1 MIYVLGS
8 SGFIGKNLISELRE
22 YGLNVRGIS
31 STPSDQDIY
40 WDYKTNFPHKIIGGD
55 IFIDCARSQ
64 SCVQNIERVKNLL
77 NDLHPDSKYL
87 FISSAAVC
95 KKPNFGIFF
104 SGDDYIREK
113 KQIEKLVKKNENA
126 SFIRPDI
133 ILGEGGVWQE
143 ILRKIDCAPTSLIP
157 NKGKNCAQFI
167 HISEL
172 CSQIV
177 KGIIDENIF
186 SENFKIVQKTH
197 RWSSIFNR
205 EVLDAQNKNLYFDNP
220 LKNLACVILF
230 SIIIPDFIAF
240 RVIEKM
246 RSTQKNSD
254 IETIGIFNP
263 EGMQRFYFE
272 KHMNNQES
280 IQKKY

>member
-1 MIYVLGS
+1 M
-8 SGFIGKNLISELRE
+8 
-22 YGLNVRGIS
+22 
-31 STPSDQDIY
+31 
-40 WDYKTNFPHKIIGGD
+40 
-55 IFIDCARSQ
+55 
-64 SCVQNIERVKNLL
+64 
-77 NDLHPDSKYL
+77 
-87 FISSAAVC
+87 
-95 KKPNFGIFF
+95 
-104 SGDDYIREK
+104 
-113 KQIEKLVKKNENA
+113 KKNENA

-157 NKGKNCAQFI
+157 NKGKNSAHFI

-220 LKNLACVILF
+220 FKKF
-230 SIIIPDFIAF
+230 SLCYFIF
-240 RVIEKM
+240 DY
-246 RSTQKNSD
+246 NS
-254 IETIGIFNP
+254 
-263 EGMQRFYFE
+263 RFYCISSDRKNE
-272 KHMNNQES
+272 ILH
-280 IQKKY
+280 KKIAILKL